1 MSASPLCMAFRQ
13 AESQTLAARSLEELF
28 FGSCVLS
35 GFLLEQGFVVD
46 KWLHCNQKGVWTNH
60 PPWFCPTPWYIN
72 CGDLNK
78 TRGITGLIGRTP
90 QPADRPV
97 DRYRTINSSTAFFPS
112 AGFGFPL
119 TRCAFENTHDK
130 MRQEQRI
137 CIPWRGLGC
146 IEHQHIHGTNLPA
159 VWFA

>member
-1 MSASPLCMAFRQ
+1 MAFRQ
-13 AESQTLAARSLEELF
+13 AESQTFAARSLEELF

-46 KWLHCNQKGVWTNH
+46 KWLHCNQREFERITRHGFVQHLGISIVGIKQNKGNH
-60 PPWFCPTPWYIN
+60 RA
-72 CGDLNK
+72 D
-78 TRGITGLIGRTP
+78 GRTP

-97 DRYRTINSSTAFFPS
+97 DRYRTINSSTGFFPS

-119 TRCAFENTHDK
+119 TCCAFENKHDK

-137 CIPWRGLGC
+137 CIP
-146 IEHQHIHGTNLPA
+146 
-159 VWFA
+159 